1 MTIIKWIL
9 FAILILNSTE
19 LFARDRLI
27 TKSQDIVLAGFIF
40 NGAEQE
46 VVVGQDSFNSWSA
59 YDFRIY
65 ARPFSGTFTKIGGPG
80 TVIRIINPY
89 PYEQNPALRQNN
101 CPSDLDKTKLYLL
114 FLRMTITRVGKQ
126 DFIAYYVTS
135 CVLID
140 KDNMEGFVTE
150 Q

>member
-19 LFARDRLI
+19 LIARDRLA
-27 TKSQDIVLAGFIF
+27 TNSQDIVLAGFIVE
-40 NGAEQE
+40 GGEQE
-46 VVVGQDSFNSWSA
+46 VVIGQDSFHSWSA

-65 ARPFSGTFTKIGGPG
+65 ARPFSGTFAKIGAPG
-80 TVIRIINPY
+80 TVIRIISPSG
-89 PYEQNPALRQNN
+89 YEQNPALRQNS

-114 FLRMTITRVGKQ
+114 FLRRTSTRFENQ

-135 CVLID
+135 CALID
-140 KDNMEGFVTE
+140 KDRMEGFVTD